1 MEQPTIIIN
10 VAQSLDG
17 YISGHT
23 GKRIQISCNEDM
35 KRVANLRR
43 QCDGVMVG
51 KNTALFDHPNLKS
64 DSSDDRKFRIIIDR
78 ELGIPMTH
86 NIYDGS
92 YPTII
97 ITSRTDGKKIKKL
110 SYVNPKE
117 FNMPSIMQALY
128 DFGIRKVLV
137 EGGAMTIISILRS
150 CRVDQFFVY
159 VGPVIMGSGGVR
171 LFSVHGE
178 REIKFLQIKLIG
190 NGALFQIDIS
200 SLEGL

>member
-35 KRVANLRR
+35 KRVANLRK

-51 KNTALFDHPNLKS
+51 KNTALFDNPNLKS

-78 ELGIPMTH
+78 ELGIPLTH

-97 ITSRTDGKKIKKL
+97 ITTRTDGKKIKKL

-128 DFGIRKVLV
+128 DFGIRKLLV

>member
-1 MEQPTIIIN
+1 
-10 VAQSLDG
+10 
-17 YISGHT
+17 
-23 GKRIQISCNEDM
+23 M
-35 KRVANLRR
+35 KRVANLRK

-51 KNTALFDHPNLKS
+51 KNTALFDNPNLKS
-64 DSSDDRKFRIIIDR
+64 ESSDERKFRIIIDR

-86 NIYDGS
+86 NIYDRS

-128 DFGIRKVLV
+128 DFGIRKLLV
-137 EGGAMTIISILRS
+137 EGGAMTIMSILRS
-150 CRVDQFFVY
+150 CMVDQFFVY

-190 NGALFQIDIS
+190 NGAPP
-200 SLEGL
+200 SLRSMENTPVLAST